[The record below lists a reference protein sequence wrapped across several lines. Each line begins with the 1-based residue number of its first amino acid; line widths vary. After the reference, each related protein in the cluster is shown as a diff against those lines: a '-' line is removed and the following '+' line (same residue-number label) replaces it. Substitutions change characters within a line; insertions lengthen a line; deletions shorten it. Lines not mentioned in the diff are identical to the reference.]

1 MKKWFSSDVNNLD
14 DLKKEYRKL
23 CFKHHPDMGGSTE
36 DMQAINSEYEQLLKV
51 LINKKADSNYSEKS
65 TFKNRDE
72 EIDAEIRLREV
83 LEKIEILEG
92 LEIERIGLWLYV
104 SGNTNSNETKA
115 KDESGNIEDYL
126 SPKGK
131 KLAQRKEQMKR
142 ELELLDE
149 QIAQEVEQ
157 AKLKV
162 KDDLF
167 KLLDRNKLLEISP
180 KVWKKHMDD
189 IKKILL
195 G

>member
-1 MKKWFSSDVNNLD
+1 MNNVAQTNDESVKAENDAPIQIQMKQK
-14 DLKKEYRKL
+14 
-23 CFKHHPDMGGSTE
+23 
-36 DMQAINSEYEQLLKV
+36 Q
-51 LINKKADSNYSEKS
+51 
-65 TFKNRDE
+65 
-72 EIDAEIRLREV
+72 
-83 LEKIEILEG
+83 
-92 LEIERIGLWLYV
+92 
-104 SGNTNSNETKA
+104 
-115 KDESGNIEDYL
+115 KDESGNIVDYL

-180 KVWKKHMDD
+180 KVWKNIWTILKDFIR
-189 IKKILL
+189 IKKAGLKPAFFFNVVSSNYSLMHILL
-195 G
+195 PHWS

>member
-1 MKKWFSSDVNNLD
+1 
-14 DLKKEYRKL
+14 
-23 CFKHHPDMGGSTE
+23 
-36 DMQAINSEYEQLLKV
+36 
-51 LINKKADSNYSEKS
+51 
-65 TFKNRDE
+65 
-72 EIDAEIRLREV
+72 
-83 LEKIEILEG
+83 
-92 LEIERIGLWLYV
+92 
-104 SGNTNSNETKA
+104 
-115 KDESGNIEDYL
+115 
-126 SPKGK
+126 
-131 KLAQRKEQMKR
+131 
-142 ELELLDE
+142 LELLDE

>member
-1 MKKWFSSDVNNLD
+1 MNNVAQTND
-14 DLKKEYRKL
+14 E
-23 CFKHHPDMGGSTE
+23 S
-36 DMQAINSEYEQLLKV
+36 V
-51 LINKKADSNYSEKS
+51 KAEN
-65 TFKNRDE
+65 
-72 EIDAEIRLREV
+72 DAA
-83 LEKIEILEG
+83 
-92 LEIERIGLWLYV
+92 
-104 SGNTNSNETKA
+104 NTNSNETKA

-131 KLAQRKEQMKR
+131 KLVQRKEQMKR

>member
-1 MKKWFSSDVNNLD
+1 MNNVAQTND
-14 DLKKEYRKL
+14 E
-23 CFKHHPDMGGSTE
+23 S
-36 DMQAINSEYEQLLKV
+36 V
-51 LINKKADSNYSEKS
+51 KAEN
-65 TFKNRDE
+65 
-72 EIDAEIRLREV
+72 DAA
-83 LEKIEILEG
+83 
-92 LEIERIGLWLYV
+92 
-104 SGNTNSNETKA
+104 NTNSNETKA

-195 G
+195 DKKAGLKPAFLTLCPAIIP

>member
-1 MKKWFSSDVNNLD
+1 MNNVAQTND
-14 DLKKEYRKL
+14 E
-23 CFKHHPDMGGSTE
+23 S
-36 DMQAINSEYEQLLKV
+36 V
-51 LINKKADSNYSEKS
+51 KAEN
-65 TFKNRDE
+65 
-72 EIDAEIRLREV
+72 DAA
-83 LEKIEILEG
+83 
-92 LEIERIGLWLYV
+92 
-104 SGNTNSNETKA
+104 NTNSNETKA

-149 QIAQEVEQ
+149 QISQEVEQ

>member
-1 MKKWFSSDVNNLD
+1 MNNVAQTND
-14 DLKKEYRKL
+14 E
-23 CFKHHPDMGGSTE
+23 S
-36 DMQAINSEYEQLLKV
+36 V
-51 LINKKADSNYSEKS
+51 KAEN
-65 TFKNRDE
+65 
-72 EIDAEIRLREV
+72 DAA
-83 LEKIEILEG
+83 
-92 LEIERIGLWLYV
+92 
-104 SGNTNSNETKA
+104 NTNSNETKA

-126 SPKGK
+126 SPKCK

-189 IKKILL
+189 IKKILCTRQISQNPYPIRVL
-195 G
+195 PS